1 MILKHIAV
9 LVGSSSEREV
19 SLMTATGIVAALRAR
34 GYRTTQLEIDAQ
46 LAKKIGELDID
57 AAFIASHGKFG
68 EDGTIQGML
77 DIMGI
82 PYVGSGVLASAL
94 AMNKIMSKKVFE
106 FEGLRTPKWVAIQ
119 KSESVSTMKLKIDRV
134 FSPEQRLI
142 VKPSSQGS
150 TIGLSLVKD
159 RSTLE
164 EALKKAL
171 LFDEEALVEEA
182 IIGSELTVPVLGN
195 QDVIALPCVEIISLN
210 ELYDYEAKYAANMSR
225 HMIPPQVGITVAQEA
240 QEIAIRAHK
249 ALGCLGISRSD
260 FIADRSG
267 KCWLLEVNTLPGMT
281 NTSLVPD
288 SAKAY
293 GYSYADLVEKLI
305 ELALQK

>member
-1 MILKHIAV
+1 MVLKHIAV

-19 SLMTATGIVAALRAR
+19 SLMTATGIVAALQAR

-46 LAKKIGELDID
+46 LAKKIGELVID

-106 FEGLRTPKWVAIQ
+106 FEGLRTPKWVAVQ
-119 KSESVSTMKLKIDRV
+119 KGESFATMKSKIDQV
-134 FSPEQRLI
+134 FSSEQRLI

-159 RSTLE
+159 RAFLE

-171 LFDEEALVEEA
+171 MFDEEALIEEA

-195 QDVIALPCVEIISLN
+195 HDVIALPCVQIISLN

-225 HMIPPQVGITVAQEA
+225 HMIPPQVGIEVAQEA
-240 QEIAIRAHK
+240 QEIAIKAHK